1 MQYDSAG
8 TLSSISASA
17 RIVGSAYETAKM
29 KHSTH
34 NALALLASLLAVS
47 LIVSALRQRR
57 LSAGPPRRAKSIRV
71 GFVGNSFTYYND
83 LPGVLSRATGVAV
96 DACTRGGASLASL
109 LRDGG
114 DGTGLAA
121 VRFAKAALAR
131 ARGAA
136 ASKKEKAEAAEAQRV
151 ADATNKVD
159 VPAAARDLRAFLG
172 DVQRDVVVVQDFS
185 RGPIKNRDEGVS
197 ALQQLAPLLRE
208 ARVVVF
214 YSTWAYDNAL
224 TRADEDLRDTTKMAR
239 GLAEGYE
246 EYARALQ
253 DAGVETIAI
262 APVGAAFELVR
273 AEDEA
278 LWRSLFARDGYH
290 PSPVG
295 TYLAARVLHETIAT
309 ALGRVA
315 EITWDQNVPED
326 SDLADLADAARRAC
340 EPRPAS
346 SMGML

>member
-1 MQYDSAG
+1 
-8 TLSSISASA
+8 
-17 RIVGSAYETAKM
+17 M

-57 LSAGPPRRAKSIRV
+57 LSAGPPRRAPAIRV

-83 LPGVLSRATGVAV
+83 LPGVLSRATDLAC

-114 DGTGLAA
+114 DSTGFAA

-131 ARGAA
+131 ARGAGA
-136 ASKKEKAEAAEAQRV
+136 AARAEAAEAQRI

-159 VPAAARDLRAFLG
+159 VPATARDLRAFLG

-185 RGPIKNRDEGVS
+185 RGPIKQRDEGVG
-197 ALQQLAPLLRE
+197 ALRTLAPLLRE
-208 ARVVVF
+208 ARVVVLF
-214 YSTWAYDNAL
+214 STWAYDNAL
-224 TRADEDLRDTTKMAR
+224 TRADDDLRDTTKMAR

-246 EYARALQ
+246 EYARALR
-253 DAGVETIAI
+253 DAGVDTIAI

-273 AEDEA
+273 AGDEA
-278 LWRSLFARDGYH
+278 RWRSLFARDGYH
-290 PSPVG
+290 PSPAG
-295 TYLAARVLHETIAT
+295 TYLAARVLHLTIST
-309 ALGRVA
+309 ALDRET
-315 EITWDQNVPED
+315 EITWDGDDGPE
-326 SDLADLADAARRAC
+326 DLADAARRAC
-340 EPRPAS
+340 GPAS

>member
-1 MQYDSAG
+1 
-8 TLSSISASA
+8 
-17 RIVGSAYETAKM
+17 M

-57 LSAGPPRRAKSIRV
+57 LSAGPPRRAPAIRV

-83 LPGVLSRATGVAV
+83 LPGVLSRATDLAC

-114 DGTGLAA
+114 DSTGFAA

-131 ARGAA
+131 ARGAGA
-136 ASKKEKAEAAEAQRV
+136 AARAEAAEAQRI

-159 VPAAARDLRAFLG
+159 VPATARDLRAFLG

-185 RGPIKNRDEGVS
+185 RGPIKTRDEGVG
-197 ALQQLAPLLRE
+197 ALRTLAPLLRE
-208 ARVVVF
+208 ARVVVLF
-214 YSTWAYDNAL
+214 STWAYDNKL
-224 TRADEDLRDTTKMAR
+224 TRADDDLRDTAAMAK

-253 DAGVETIAI
+253 AAGVENIAI

-273 AEDEA
+273 AGDEA
-278 LWRSLFARDGYH
+278 RWRSLFARDGYH
-290 PSPVG
+290 PSPAG
-295 TYLAARVLHETIAT
+295 TFLAARVLHRTIAT
-309 ALGRVA
+309 ALDREA

-326 SDLADLADAARRAC
+326 SDLADLADAARKAC
-340 EPRPAS
+340 EADAP

>member
-1 MQYDSAG
+1 
-8 TLSSISASA
+8 
-17 RIVGSAYETAKM
+17 M

-34 NALALLASLLAVS
+34 NALALLGSLLAVS
-47 LIVSALRQRR
+47 LVVSALRQRR
-57 LSAGPPRRAKSIRV
+57 LSAGPPRRAPSIRV

-83 LPGVLSRATGVAV
+83 LPGLLSRATGLAC

-131 ARGAA
+131 ARGAD
-136 ASKKEKAEAAEAQRV
+136 ASKKRAAEAEAAEAARV

-185 RGPIKNRDEGVS
+185 RGPIKTRDEGVG
-197 ALQQLAPLLRE
+197 ALRTLAPLLRE
-208 ARVVVF
+208 ARVVVLF
-214 YSTWAYDNAL
+214 STWAYDNKL

-246 EYARALQ
+246 EYARALRA
-253 DAGVETIAI
+253 AGVQTIAI

-340 EPRPAS
+340 EADAP

>member
-1 MQYDSAG
+1 
-8 TLSSISASA
+8 
-17 RIVGSAYETAKM
+17 M
-29 KHSTH
+29 KHYH
-34 NALALLASLLAVS
+34 NALALLASVLAAS

-57 LSAGPPRRAKSIRV
+57 LSSAGPPRRANLIRV

-83 LPGVLSRATGVAV
+83 LPGVLSRATGLAC

-114 DGTGLAA
+114 DSTGLAA
-121 VRFAKAALAR
+121 VRFAKAAVAR
-131 ARGAA
+131 ARGADASTRRA
-136 ASKKEKAEAAEAQRV
+136 AEAEAAEAARV
-151 ADATNKVD
+151 ADATKGRAPWWRRGRGGGQGGGVD

-273 AEDEA
+273 AGDEA
-278 LWRSLFARDGYH
+278 QWRSLFARDGYH
-290 PSPVG
+290 PSPAG
-295 TYLAARVLHETIAT
+295 TFLAARVLHRTVAT
-309 ALGRVA
+309 ALRE
-315 EITWDQNVPED
+315 EIPWHGDDGP
-326 SDLADLADAARRAC
+326 ADLADAARIAC
-340 EPRPAS
+340 EADAP

>member
-1 MQYDSAG
+1 
-8 TLSSISASA
+8 
-17 RIVGSAYETAKM
+17 M

-34 NALALLASLLAVS
+34 NALALLASVLAVS
-47 LIVSALRQRR
+47 LIVGALRQRR
-57 LSAGPPRRAKSIRV
+57 LSAGPPRRAPSIRV

-96 DACTRGGASLASL
+96 HACTRGGASLASL

-131 ARGAA
+131 ARGAD
-136 ASKKEKAEAAEAQRV
+136 ASTKAEAAEAARV
-151 ADATNKVD
+151 AADVATDA
-159 VPAAARDLRAFLG
+159 PAVAQDLRAFLG

-185 RGPIKNRDEGVS
+185 RGPIKTRDEGVS
-197 ALQQLAPLLRE
+197 ALQRLAPLLRE
-208 ARVVVF
+208 ARVVVL
-214 YSTWAYDNAL
+214 YSTWAYDNKL

>member
-1 MQYDSAG
+1 
-8 TLSSISASA
+8 
-17 RIVGSAYETAKM
+17 M

-57 LSAGPPRRAKSIRV
+57 LSVGPPRRAPAIRV

-83 LPGVLSRATGVAV
+83 LPGVLARATGVAV

-131 ARGAA
+131 ARGAG
-136 ASKKEKAEAAEAQRV
+136 ASTKEKAEAAEASRI
-151 ADATNKVD
+151 AGATNKVD
-159 VPAAARDLRAFLG
+159 VPAARDLRAFLG
-172 DVQRDVVVVQDFS
+172 DVQRDVVVIQDFS
-185 RGPIKNRDEGVS
+185 RGPIKQRDEGVL
-197 ALQQLAPLLRE
+197 ALRRLAPLLRE
-208 ARVVVF
+208 ARVVVL

-224 TRADEDLRDTTKMAR
+224 TRADDDLRDTTKMAR
-239 GLAEGYE
+239 GLQEGYE

-253 DAGVETIAI
+253 AAGVETITI

-273 AEDEA
+273 AGDEA
-278 LWRSLFARDGYH
+278 RWRSLFARDGYH
-290 PSPVG
+290 PSPAG
-295 TYLAARVLHETIAT
+295 TYLAARVLHLTIAT
-309 ALGRVA
+309 ALRDK
-315 EITWDQNVPED
+315 EITWDGDDGPE
-326 SDLADLADAARRAC
+326 DLADAARRAC
-340 EPRPAS
+340 EARPAS

>member
-1 MQYDSAG
+1 
-8 TLSSISASA
+8 
-17 RIVGSAYETAKM
+17 M
-29 KHSTH
+29 KHY

-47 LIVSALRQRR
+47 LVVSAIRQRR
-57 LSAGPPRRAKSIRV
+57 LSVGPPRREIRV

-83 LPGVLSRATGVAV
+83 LPGLLARATGLTC

-114 DGTGLAA
+114 DSTGHAA

-131 ARGAA
+131 ARGGGPKAV
-136 ASKKEKAEAAEAQRV
+136 AEAAEATRV
-151 ADATNKVD
+151 AADATSD

-185 RGPIKNRDEGVS
+185 RGPIKSRDEGVG
-197 ALQQLAPLLRE
+197 ALRTLAPLLRE
-208 ARVVVF
+208 ARVVVLF
-214 YSTWAYDNAL
+214 STWAYDNKL
-224 TRADEDLRDTTKMAR
+224 TRADDDLRDTTKMAR

-326 SDLADLADAARRAC
+326 SDLADLADAARKAC
-340 EPRPAS
+340 EADEP

>member
-1 MQYDSAG
+1 
-8 TLSSISASA
+8 
-17 RIVGSAYETAKM
+17 M

-57 LSAGPPRRAKSIRV
+57 LSVGPPRRAPAIRV

-83 LPGVLSRATGVAV
+83 LPGVLARATGVAV

-131 ARGAA
+131 ARGADA
-136 ASKKEKAEAAEAQRV
+136 AAKAEAAEAARV

-185 RGPIKNRDEGVS
+185 RGPIKTRDEGVS
-197 ALQQLAPLLRE
+197 ALQRLAPLLRE
-208 ARVVVF
+208 ARVVVL

-224 TRADEDLRDTTKMAR
+224 TRADDDLRDTTKMAR

-253 DAGVETIAI
+253 AAGVESIAI

-273 AEDEA
+273 AGDEA
-278 LWRSLFARDGYH
+278 RWRSLFARDGYH
-290 PSPVG
+290 PSPAG
-295 TYLAARVLHETIAT
+295 TYLAAHVIHRTIAT
-309 ALGRVA
+309 ALDREA
-315 EITWDQNVPED
+315 EITWDEDGPEH
-326 SDLADLADAARRAC
+326 LEELADAARRAC
-340 EPRPAS
+340 EAPAS

>member
-1 MQYDSAG
+1 
-8 TLSSISASA
+8 
-17 RIVGSAYETAKM
+17 M

-57 LSAGPPRRAKSIRV
+57 LSAGPPRRAPPIRV

-83 LPGVLSRATGVAV
+83 LPGVLSRATGLAC

-121 VRFAKAALAR
+121 VRFAKAAVAR
-131 ARGAA
+131 ARGGGPKAV
-136 ASKKEKAEAAEAQRV
+136 AEAAEAARV

-159 VPAAARDLRAFLG
+159 VPTAARDLRAFLG

-185 RGPIKNRDEGVS
+185 RGPIKMRDEGVL
-197 ALQQLAPLLRE
+197 ALQTLAPLLRE
-208 ARVVVF
+208 ARVVVLF
-214 YSTWAYDNAL
+214 STWAYDNKL
-224 TRADEDLRDTTKMAR
+224 TRADDDLRDTTKMAR

-246 EYARALQ
+246 EYARALRA
-253 DAGVETIAI
+253 AGVETIAI

-326 SDLADLADAARRAC
+326 SDLADLADVARKAC
-340 EPRPAS
+340 EAGAP